1 MKEKTQKEKL
11 EDMLKRPIP
20 KKKIGIIH
28 LEMVK
33 ESRCLYGMRR
43 FTDPKEAVETVRPL
57 YERADRELLFVLS
70 LNAKLEPQALE
81 IAAVGG
87 VEECALDVRSIF
99 KHALLNN
106 ASSVMCFHNHPSGD
120 SSPSPADKRVTRRIE
135 QAGKILGVELVDHI
149 ILGDKGTFYSF
160 RQNGELPGMD
170 EAYSAQLE
178 L

>member
-1 MKEKTQKEKL
+1 MREKTQKEKL

-20 KKKIGIIH
+20 KKKIGIVH

-43 FTDPKEAVETVRPL
+43 FTDPKEAVETIRPL
-57 YERADRELLFVLS
+57 YERADREMLLIMS
-70 LNAKLEPQALE
+70 LNAKLEPQAVE

-87 VEECALDVRSIF
+87 LEVCTLDVRSIF

-120 SSPSPADKRVTRRIE
+120 VC
-135 QAGKILGVELVDHI
+135 
-149 ILGDKGTFYSF
+149 YSKSD
-160 RQNGELPGMD
+160 R
-170 EAYSAQLE
+170 
-178 L
+178 